1 MEVRPSVRVVFLLLV
16 AVVIVGVIIYSV
28 SYIFA
33 SHGKPTKQITP
44 IRSVPQQ
51 PLPQQNVPTS
61 GTVSWVKRFPA
72 EMGHTFGIACP
83 TSQECFA
90 VGRTDTATGGI
101 ILSTTD
107 SGRAWREDTLP
118 EGVGQLSGIAC
129 PTSQKC
135 FAVGLDI
142 RRGALDLALSTIDAG
157 NNWSVSSLPATVG
170 RLDALSCPSANE
182 CVVVGG
188 SRSTSDAVILVS
200 NYLGTSWINASIPQ
214 GIADLESISCPT
226 VANCIAVGNRSF
238 RVSSGT
244 SGAVILAT
252 TDAGANWVEQSAPS
266 GIPSL
271 RLKGVTCINASR
283 CIVVGYATVPGSS
296 PVEIATTDDGGEV
309 WSLENVPAGTVEV
322 NVVTCASSLEC
333 FAAGCAIIMGS
344 NDGGTTWSV
353 DYSNIGTFYDDFC
366 STVADCLIVG
376 YRFVMVTRD
385 SGNTWL
391 AGAVPALAGTLSGAY
406 CTAKVCVA
414 VGSKAVLGSAVA
426 LYSSDGGRTW
436 QAAHLPASVYNLTSV
451 SCTGTLDCVAVG
463 SASSG
468 QESTGNQ
475 EGSVVVSSDG
485 GRTWQVARIP
495 ALVHNLTSV
504 SCMGTSDCVAV
515 GSKAVLG
522 SAVALYSSD
531 GGRTWQVARIPAL
544 VHNLTSVSCMGTSD
558 CVAVGSASSG
568 QESTGNH
575 GKVTSRS
582 TGTDQGGT
590 GIPIVVTIASK
601 EKMLSVSNIVVK
613 VNTLPTATA
622 TPISLSCPAASL
634 CMIVSPAENGQYWD
648 VLKFKVDK
656 LDR

>member
-426 LYSSDGGRTW
+426 LYSSDGGKTW
-436 QAAHLPASVYNLTSV
+436 KVAHLPASVYNLTSV
-451 SCTGTLDCVAVG
+451 SCMGTSDCVAVG

-504 SCMGTSDCVAV
+504 SCMD
-515 GSKAVLG
+515 
-522 SAVALYSSD
+522 
-531 GGRTWQVARIPAL
+531 
-544 VHNLTSVSCMGTSD
+544 TSD